1 MAYTT
6 ENVYSTLNGNPPS
19 AGQSTYSFT
28 FPYIER
34 ESVKVSLNGTTLATT
49 AYSFANDTTIQLDS
63 TTAGTVTTSTKVRI
77 FRDTSLDGLNAEFFS
92 GSAIRATD
100 LNDNFNQTLF
110 VTQEVNDRFVDVNN
124 AAFSNDISMAGNKI
138 TNLGPGV
145 AGTDAVNKD
154 QLDAS
159 QTYNNTQLTSAVANA
174 TTQANNAAQSAADA
188 NSHSNNAQGH
198 AFAALG
204 SAGTAQVHAASA
216 TASQAAAAASAT
228 LAAQFSAETIFY
240 GFKRDANAM
249 LELYYSNPQLSTVYS
264 VKDYEYKGGS
274 QWIIGNDDLLY
285 TSGANVGKP
294 KFFFNSNGHLILEA
308 I

>member
-34 ESVKVSLNGTTLATT
+34 EDVKVSLNGTTLATT
-49 AYSFANDTTIQLDS
+49 TYSFANDTTIQLDS

-110 VTQEVNDRFVDVNN
+110 VTQEVSDRFVDVNN
-124 AAFSNDISMAGNKI
+124 ASFSNDISMAGNKI

-159 QTYNNTQLTSAVANA
+159 QTFNNTQLTAAVTNA

-204 SAGTAQVHAASA
+204 SAGTAQVHANSA

-285 TSGANVGKP
+285 QSGANVGKP

>member
-34 ESVKVSLNGTTLATT
+34 EDVKVSLNGTTLATT

-63 TTAGTVTTSTKVRI
+63 TTAGTVTTSTKVRV

-110 VTQEVNDRFVDVNN
+110 VTQEVSDRFVDVNN
-124 AAFSNDISMAGNKI
+124 AAFSNNISMAGNKI

-159 QTYNNTQLTSAVANA
+159 QTYNNTQLTSAVSNA
-174 TTQANNAAQSAADA
+174 TTQANNAASSAATA
-188 NSHSNNAQGH
+188 LSYQQG
-198 AFAALG
+198 AA
-204 SAGTAQVHAASA
+204 TAQAQANIAAGAAAASA
-216 TASQAAAAASAT
+216 TTATTQATAAAASAT
-228 LAAQFSAETIFY
+228 LAAQFTAETIFY

-249 LELYYSNPQLSTVYS
+249 LELYYSNPQSSTVYP

>member
-34 ESVKVSLNGTTLATT
+34 EDVKVSLNGTTLATT

-110 VTQEVNDRFVDVNN
+110 VTQEVSDRFVDVNN

-159 QTYNNTQLTSAVANA
+159 QTFNNTQLTAAVTNA
-174 TTQANNAAQSAADA
+174 TTQANNAAQSAANA
-188 NSHSNNAQGH
+188 NSHSNNAQSH
-198 AFAALG
+198 ASNALG
-204 SAGTAQVHAASA
+204 SASNALSSAQSA
-216 TASQAAAAASAT
+216 TLSASAAAASAT

-285 TSGANVGKP
+285 QSGANVGKP

>member
-34 ESVKVSLNGTTLATT
+34 EDVKVSLNGTTLATT

-110 VTQEVNDRFVDVNN
+110 VTQEVSDRFVDVNN

-174 TTQANNAAQSAADA
+174 TTQANNAAASATTALNYQQSAAQQ
-188 NSHSNNAQGH
+188 NAQ
-198 AFAALG
+198 ANVAAG
-204 SAGTAQVHAASA
+204 AAAASA
-216 TASQAAAAASAT
+216 TTATTQATAAAASAT
-228 LAAQFSAETIFY
+228 LAAQFTAETIFY

-249 LELYYSNPQLSTVYS
+249 LELYYSNPSSSTVYP

>member
-34 ESVKVSLNGTTLATT
+34 EDVKVSLNGTTLATT

-110 VTQEVNDRFVDVNN
+110 VTQEVSDRFVDVNN

-159 QTYNNTQLTSAVANA
+159 QTYNNTQLTSAVSNA
-174 TTQANNAAQSAADA
+174 TTQANNAASSAATA
-188 NSHSNNAQGH
+188 LSYQQG
-198 AFAALG
+198 AA
-204 SAGTAQVHAASA
+204 TAQAQANIAAGAAAASA
-216 TASQAAAAASAT
+216 TTATTQATAAAASAT
-228 LAAQFSAETIFY
+228 LAAQFTAETIFY

-249 LELYYSNPQLSTVYS
+249 LELYYSNPQSSTVYP

>member
-34 ESVKVSLNGTTLATT
+34 EDVKVSLNGTTLATT

-63 TTAGTVTTSTKVRI
+63 TTAGTVTTTTKVRI

-110 VTQEVNDRFVDVNN
+110 VTQEVSDRFVDVNN

-159 QTYNNTQLTSAVANA
+159 QNFNSTQLTSAVTNA
-174 TTQANNAAQSAADA
+174 TTQATASATSATASAASA
-188 NSHSNNAQGH
+188 TS
-198 AFAALG
+198 ALG
-204 SAGTAQVHAASA
+204 YANQAAASA
-216 TASQAAAAASAT
+216 TAAGNSATASATSATAAAASAS
-228 LAAQFSAETIFY
+228 LAATFSAETIFY

-249 LELYYSNPQLSTVYS
+249 LELYYSNPQSSTVYP

-285 TSGANVGKP
+285 SSGANVGKP

>member
-34 ESVKVSLNGTTLATT
+34 EDVKVSLNGTTLATT

-63 TTAGTVTTSTKVRI
+63 TTANTVTTSTKVRI

-110 VTQEVNDRFVDVNN
+110 VTQEVSDRFVDVNN

-159 QTYNNTQLTSAVANA
+159 QTYNDTQLTSAVANA
-174 TTQANNAAQSAADA
+174 TTQANNAASSAQQAVTA
-188 NSHSNNAQGH
+188 ASG
-198 AFAALG
+198 ALG
-204 SAGTAQVHAASA
+204 FKNDAQSQANLAQSYMGFAQNAA
-216 TASQAAAAASAT
+216 TAAGASAT

-249 LELYYSNPQLSTVYS
+249 LELYYSNPSSSTVYP

-285 TSGANVGKP
+285 QSGANVGKP

>member
-34 ESVKVSLNGTTLATT
+34 EDVKVSLNGTTLATT

-110 VTQEVNDRFVDVNN
+110 VTQEVSDRFVDVNN

-159 QTYNNTQLTSAVANA
+159 QTFNNTQLTAAVTDA
-174 TTQANNAAQSAADA
+174 TTQATNSANSAQQSLVSASASLGYSNQASTQAANALSSAQSAT
-188 NSHSNNAQGH
+188 
-198 AFAALG
+198 L
-204 SAGTAQVHAASA
+204 SA
-216 TASQAAAAASAT
+216 TAAAASAT

-249 LELYYSNPQLSTVYS
+249 LELYYSNPSSSTVYP

-285 TSGANVGKP
+285 QSGANVGKP

>member
-34 ESVKVSLNGTTLATT
+34 EDVKVSLNGTTLATT

-63 TTAGTVTTSTKVRI
+63 TTAGTVTTSTKVRV

-110 VTQEVNDRFVDVNN
+110 VTQEVSDRFVDINN
-124 AAFSNDISMAGNKI
+124 ASFSNDLSMAGNKI
-138 TNLGPGV
+138 INLGPGT
-145 AGTDAVNKD
+145 ASTDAVNKA

-159 QTYNNTQLTSAVANA
+159 QTYNNTQLTSAVTNA
-174 TTQANNAAQSAADA
+174 TTQATNA
-188 NSHSNNAQGH
+188 
-198 AFAALG
+198 
-204 SAGTAQVHAASA
+204 AASA
-216 TASQAAAAASAT
+216 TAAASHASSAQGYANQAAASVTASGNSATASATSATAAAASAS
-228 LAAQFSAETIFY
+228 LAATFSAETIFY

-249 LELYYSNPQLSTVYS
+249 LELYYSNPQSSTVYP

>member
-34 ESVKVSLNGTTLATT
+34 EDVKVSLNGTTLATT

-110 VTQEVNDRFVDVNN
+110 VTQEVSDRFVDVNN

-159 QTYNNTQLTSAVANA
+159 QTYNNTQLTSAVASA
-174 TTQANNAAQSAADA
+174 TAQATASAQSASISSGYA
-188 NSHSNNAQGH
+188 NTAGNYAQN
-198 AFAALG
+198 ALG
-204 SAGTAQVHAASA
+204 SMATAQLSQQAAL
-216 TASQAAAAASAT
+216 ASQTAAAASAT

-285 TSGANVGKP
+285 QSGANVGKP

>member
-34 ESVKVSLNGTTLATT
+34 EDVTVSLDGTTLATT

-63 TTAGTVTTSTKVRI
+63 TTAGTITTSTKVRI

-110 VTQEVNDRFVDVNN
+110 VTQEVSDRFVDVNN

-159 QTYNNTQLTSAVANA
+159 QTFNNTQLTSAVANA
-174 TTQANNAAQSAADA
+174 TTQANNASV
-188 NSHSNNAQGH
+188 
-198 AFAALG
+198 AL
-204 SAGTAQVHAASA
+204 QN
-216 TASQAAAAASAT
+216 ASQAATTAQNSAIAASNSYTAATTAAANSQQLSYRIAAASAA
-228 LAAQFSAETIFY
+228 LAAHFFC
-240 GFKRDANAM
+240 
-249 LELYYSNPQLSTVYS
+249 
-264 VKDYEYKGGS
+264 
-274 QWIIGNDDLLY
+274 GNYFLWL
-285 TSGANVGKP
+285 
-294 KFFFNSNGHLILEA
+294 
-308 I
+308 

>member
-34 ESVKVSLNGTTLATT
+34 EDVKVSLNGTTLATT

-110 VTQEVNDRFVDVNN
+110 VTQEVSDRFVDVNN
-124 AAFSNDISMAGNKI
+124 AAFSNNISMAGNKI
-138 TNLGPGV
+138 TNLGPGT

-174 TTQANNAAQSAADA
+174 TTQANNAAVSYQ
-188 NSHSNNAQGH
+188 N
-198 AFAALG
+198 
-204 SAGTAQVHAASA
+204 
-216 TASQAAAAASAT
+216 ASQAATTAQNSAIAASNSYTAATTAAANSQNSATAAAASAT

-249 LELYYSNPQLSTVYS
+249 LELYYSNPSSSTVYP

-285 TSGANVGKP
+285 QSGANVGKP

>member
-34 ESVKVSLNGTTLATT
+34 EDVKVSLNGTTLATT

-63 TTAGTVTTSTKVRI
+63 TTAGTVTTSTKVRV

-110 VTQEVNDRFVDVNN
+110 VTQEVSDRFVDVNN

-159 QTYNNTQLTSAVANA
+159 QTYNNTQLTSAVSNA
-174 TTQANNAAQSAADA
+174 TTQANNAASSAATA
-188 NSHSNNAQGH
+188 LSYQQG
-198 AFAALG
+198 AA
-204 SAGTAQVHAASA
+204 TAQAQANIAAGAAAASA
-216 TASQAAAAASAT
+216 TTATTQATAAAASAT
-228 LAAQFSAETIFY
+228 LAAQFTAETIFY

-249 LELYYSNPQLSTVYS
+249 LELYYSNPQSSTVYP

>member
-34 ESVKVSLNGTTLATT
+34 EDVKVSLNGTTLATT

-110 VTQEVNDRFVDVNN
+110 VTQEVSDRFVDVNN

-174 TTQANNAAQSAADA
+174 TTQANNASVAYQNASQAATTAQNSAIAASNSYTAATTAAA
-188 NSHSNNAQGH
+188 NSQN
-198 AFAALG
+198 
-204 SAGTAQVHAASA
+204 SA
-216 TASQAAAAASAT
+216 TASAASAA
-228 LAAQFSAETIFY
+228 LAAQFTAETIFY

-249 LELYYSNPQLSTVYS
+249 LELYYSNPQLSTVYP

>member
-34 ESVKVSLNGTTLATT
+34 EDVKVSLNGTTLATT
-49 AYSFANDTTIQLDS
+49 AYTFANDTTIQLDS
-63 TTAGTVTTSTKVRI
+63 TTAATVTTSTKVRI

-110 VTQEVNDRFVDVNN
+110 VTQEVSDRFVDVNN
-124 AAFSNDISMAGNKI
+124 ASFSNDISLSGNKI

-159 QTYNNTQLTSAVANA
+159 QTFNNTQLTQAVADA
-174 TTQANNAAQSAADA
+174 TTQATNSANSAQQSLVSASSSLGYSNQASTQAANALSSAQSAT
-188 NSHSNNAQGH
+188 
-198 AFAALG
+198 L
-204 SAGTAQVHAASA
+204 SAS
-216 TASQAAAAASAT
+216 AAAASAT
-228 LAAQFSAETIFY
+228 LAGQFSAETIFY

-249 LELYYSNPQLSTVYS
+249 LELYYSNPQLSNVYA

>member
-34 ESVKVSLNGTTLATT
+34 EDVTVSLNGTTLATT

-63 TTAGTVTTSTKVRI
+63 TTASTITTSTKVRI

-110 VTQEVNDRFVDVNN
+110 VTQEVSDRFVDVNN

-159 QTYNNTQLTSAVANA
+159 QTFNNTQLTAAVTDA
-174 TTQANNAAQSAADA
+174 TTQATNSANSAQQSLVSASASLGYSNQASTQAANALSSAQSAT
-188 NSHSNNAQGH
+188 
-198 AFAALG
+198 L
-204 SAGTAQVHAASA
+204 SA
-216 TASQAAAAASAT
+216 TAAAASAT

-249 LELYYSNPQLSTVYS
+249 LELYYSNPQLSTVYP